1 MRIQIKPVNQVFV
14 FHFPVTEADFSADPG
29 RYLLQILSLDNSK
42 TVDSFNRI
50 NLKDHSLED
59 LKLF

>member
-1 MRIQIKPVNQVFV
+1 MQIKPVNQVFV

-42 TVDSFNRI
+42 TVDSSNQI

>member
-1 MRIQIKPVNQVFV
+1 MQIKRVNHVFV

-42 TVDSFNRI
+42 TVDSSNQI

>member
-1 MRIQIKPVNQVFV
+1 MQIKRVNHVFV
-14 FHFPVTEADFSADPG
+14 FHFPVTVADFSADPG

-42 TVDSFNRI
+42 TVDSSNQI